1 MALYLSYEISLQSQK
16 IIAAEWSNTDIPVL
30 GVSTSKKKITF
41 FPNHVKIRD
50 NQLFVSIPNNI
61 VEVMF
66 LTIERGDLGGIM
78 QDE

>member
-1 MALYLSYEISLQSQK
+1 MKDYPLEYFLPEGWKVTDKDTI
-16 IIAAEWSNTDIPVL
+16 ENTKL
-30 GVSTSKKKITF
+30 KKKITF